1 MCKAPPPLPANLQSK
16 KGTAGKTT
24 HGSKANSLTQSFS
37 PEVVWDLD
45 DDQAEELGA
54 EDDETIQKRAE
65 YHEKLRI
72 LEEGLKELDAFTARP
87 DSSSKRR
94 SN

>member
-1 MCKAPPPLPANLQSK
+1 M
-16 KGTAGKTT
+16 
-24 HGSKANSLTQSFS
+24 
-37 PEVVWDLD
+37 WDLD